1 LDRWNNADVLEV
13 VSKEEIIRKEDNNQ
27 LPRQITWNSIIKS
40 PNWTNA
46 TRSQRK
52 KKKFYVLHIGP
63 SKTGTSTIQKDSS
76 KHPRM
81 QKALEKDHVVY
92 QGNFADKGNHR
103 PFNLANQCMDRII
116 NNATLNTTKELL
128 LDCWSK
134 KELGI
139 DRFDLI
145 KKNIV
150 YSYESL
156 SYKKDRPKI
165 QIQRIHEIYM
175 KYLDY
180 DELIV
185 VGTYRRYAE
194 WIASAYKETTRQF
207 CLEAPYW
214 PTSTTNRR
222 SYCEPIWKHM
232 MDHVH
237 SIHYSSTRKEYHNI
251 DETLGNLT
259 NLPSGVSV
267 RILTYFVRPNNEYYN
282 SITSELYCEVLGQE
296 RTPETCRVSK
306 GLGNETDTNIR
317 TGSVDMIAYDHIL
330 VAATAAGGNRDW
342 INTSDTKRI
351 AARNE
356 LADYHEALLANT
368 NSTKTS
374 IMMRLPLVCPP
385 LYELEELLNK
395 SLAFEQ
401 KIMDSDFYLSPIGK
415 DAHTQQFWEMVN
427 EKKLFCR
434 VDTDRLFET
443 VSSFEQALEQRLNID
458 EWGSAKISG

>member
-1 LDRWNNADVLEV
+1 M
-13 VSKEEIIRKEDNNQ
+13 
-27 LPRQITWNSIIKS
+27 
-40 PNWTNA
+40 NA
-46 TRSQRK
+46 TRPQHK
-52 KKKFYVLHIGP
+52 KKTFYVLHIGP

-92 QGNFADKGNHR
+92 QGLHAERRNHR
-103 PFNLANQCMDRII
+103 PFKLANKCMYSII
-116 NNATLNTTKELL
+116 NNVTLNTTKELL

-156 SYKKDRPKI
+156 SYKKDSPKI

-194 WIASAYKETTRQF
+194 WIASAYKEYTLS
-207 CLEAPYW
+207 CLRVPRW
-214 PTSTTNRR
+214 PSKQNLR
-222 SYCEPIWKHM
+222 SYCEPIWKYM
-232 MDHVH
+232 MDRIYY
-237 SIHYSSTRKEYHNI
+237 IHYSSTRSKYHNI

-306 GLGNETDTNIR
+306 DLGNETDTNIR